1 MFRLKIRIFLTGG
14 MQRLLHDIAKDTL
27 TNQSDIDLVGD
38 CCEGDELH
46 PKLAARGIDLVIV
59 GAQLPADVS
68 SVNSI
73 LFASPQVKLLAIETN
88 GRTSTIYRLHPH
100 QLSLGELSP
109 QELLAVIRT
118 EVASQ

>member
-1 MFRLKIRIFLTGG
+1 
-14 MQRLLHDIAKDTL
+14 MQRLLHDIVKDTL

-46 PKLAARGIDLVIV
+46 PKLAAGVIDLVIV

-88 GRTSTIYRLHPH
+88 GRTSTIYGFHPH